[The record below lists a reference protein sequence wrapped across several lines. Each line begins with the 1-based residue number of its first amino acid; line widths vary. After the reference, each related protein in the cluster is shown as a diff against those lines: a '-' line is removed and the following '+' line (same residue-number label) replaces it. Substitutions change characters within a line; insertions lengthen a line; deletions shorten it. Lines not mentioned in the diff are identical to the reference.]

1 MSMETR
7 RILEK
12 RLLLAVK
19 IAVGSAAAVYIA
31 EALHLEYAVSAGTVT
46 LLTLMG
52 TKWETLKL
60 SFIRLGTFLLT
71 TALSFLFIPRIR
83 SEWIAY
89 SVILFI
95 VVFALGLLGWN
106 AALSINFVI
115 IGHYINSRDFSFHFF
130 CNELLLVLIGVVLA
144 IVFNLFHLNKN
155 RKKDIMA
162 EMRYTEQKLQYI
174 LQELSGY
181 LQEKEMSGERSVWED
196 ICILEKKIKG
206 FRMEAREY
214 QNNNFAACHAYYAD
228 YFEMRLEQCR
238 ILNSLHYEMKKIRN
252 VPKQAEVVADYICYM
267 AECLSEKNVPKEE
280 MERLYQMLEDMKQE
294 ELPVTREEFEN
305 RALLYHVIMDLE
317 EFLKYKI
324 AFVDALD
331 EEQRKAYWD

>member
-1 MSMETR
+1 MSMETK

-52 TKWETLKL
+52 TKWETVKL
-60 SFIRLGTFLLT
+60 SVIRLGTFMFT
-71 TALSFLFIPRIR
+71 VALAFLIIPRIR

-89 SVILFI
+89 TVILFI
-95 VVFALGLLGWN
+95 VVFVLALLGWN

-115 IGHYINSRDFSFHFF
+115 IGHYIYSRDFSFRFF
-130 CNELLLVLIGVVLA
+130 CNELLLVLIGVVIAFL
-144 IVFNLFHLNKN
+144 FNLFHLNKK
-155 RKKDIMA
+155 RKKDIME

-181 LQEKEMSGERSVWED
+181 LQEKEMSGDRSVWED
-196 ICILEKKIKG
+196 ICTLEKKLKG

-238 ILNSLHYEMKKIRN
+238 ILNSLHYEMKKIRT
-252 VPKQAEVVADYICYM
+252 VPKQAKVVADYICYM

-305 RALLYHVIMDLE
+305 CALLYHVIMDLE

-331 EEQRKAYWD
+331 EEQKKAYWD

>member
-7 RILEK
+7 RIIEK
-12 RLLLAVK
+12 RLLLAIK

-52 TKWETLKL
+52 TKWDTVRL
-60 SFIRLGTFLLT
+60 SFVRLGTFMFTVVL
-71 TALSFLFIPRIR
+71 AFLFIPRIR
-83 SEWIAY
+83 SEWISY
-89 SVILFI
+89 TVILLI
-95 VVFALGLLGWN
+95 VVFVLSLFGWN

-115 IGHYINSRDFSFHFF
+115 IGHYMASRDFSFAFF
-130 CNELLLVLIGVVLA
+130 CNEFLLVLIGVVIAVVL
-144 IVFNLFHLNKN
+144 NLFHLNRN
-155 RKKDIMA
+155 RKKDIIE

-181 LQEKEMSGERSVWED
+181 LLEKEMSGEHSVWED
-196 ICILEKKIKG
+196 IRIIEKKLKE
-206 FRMEAREY
+206 FRGEAREY
-214 QNNNFAACHAYYAD
+214 QDNNFAACHAYYAD

-238 ILNSLHYEMKKIRN
+238 ILNSLHYEMKLIRT
-252 VPKQAEVVADYICYM
+252 VPKQAKVVADYMRYM
-267 AECLSEKNVPKEE
+267 AECLSEKNVPQEE
-280 MERLYQMLEDMKQE
+280 MERLHQMLEDMKKE
-294 ELPVTREEFEN
+294 KLPVTREEFES

-324 AFVDALD
+324 AFVEELN
-331 EEQRKAYWD
+331 EEQRRAYWD

>member
-1 MSMETR
+1 MSMETK
-7 RILEK
+7 RIFEK
-12 RLLLAVK
+12 RLLLAIK
-19 IAVGSAAAVYIA
+19 IAVGSAVAVYIA

-52 TKWETLKL
+52 TKWDTVKL
-60 SFIRLGTFLLT
+60 SFIRLGTFLFT
-71 TALSFLFIPRIR
+71 VALSFLFIPRIR
-83 SEWIAY
+83 SEWVAY
-89 SVILFI
+89 TVILLI
-95 VVFALGLLGWN
+95 VVFALSIMGWN

-115 IGHYINSRDFSFHFF
+115 IGHYMASRDFSFAFF
-130 CNELLLVLIGVVLA
+130 CNEFLLVFIGVVIA
-144 IVFNLFHLNKN
+144 VVFNLFNLNRN

-181 LQEKEMSGERSVWED
+181 IQERAMSGERSVWED
-196 ICILEKKIKG
+196 IRILEEKLKG

-238 ILNSLHYEMKKIRN
+238 ILNSLHYEMKMIRT
-252 VPKQAEVVADYICYM
+252 VPKQAKVVADYMCYM
-267 AECLSEKNVPKEE
+267 AECISEKNVPEEE
-280 MERLYQMLEDMKQE
+280 MERLQEMLEDMKKE

-324 AFVDALD
+324 AFVEALD

>member
-60 SFIRLGTFLLT
+60 SFIRLGTFLFT
-71 TALSFLFIPRIR
+71 VALSFLFIPRIR